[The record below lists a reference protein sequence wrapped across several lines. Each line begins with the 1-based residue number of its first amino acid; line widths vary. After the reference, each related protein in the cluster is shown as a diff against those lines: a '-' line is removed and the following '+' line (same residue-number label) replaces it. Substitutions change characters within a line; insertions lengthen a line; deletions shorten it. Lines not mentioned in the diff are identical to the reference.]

1 MTANAYFTLPKVLR
15 RLHEGPLGDYVNLYA
30 AQLLREGHCYQSG
43 TRCIRIVGDFS
54 EWLARRH
61 FNISDVDESLVG
73 QYLRFRTQY
82 QRPFCSDRPALCRL
96 LGLLRQIDVIAPQTI
111 IPPKPLEQI
120 EQDFEHY
127 LLRERGLSQTT
138 AIRHRPPLRKFLQEC
153 CREGTARFSRL
164 SSEDIVRF
172 IVDHAHDQ
180 SPLTARSMCWTL
192 RAFTRYLVYR
202 GYIVDDLAAAVPSV
216 RSWRFGPL
224 PDHLPPPKIQRVLDG
239 CDRTTAIGK
248 RDYAVLLLLARLGLR
263 ANEVATLALEDI
275 DWHSGLL
282 TVRGKGRQLAVMPLL
297 SEVGIA
303 LADYLQHGRWTTDS
317 RRVFIRSLA
326 PHRGFTSSSSISMIA
341 VSALERAG
349 VDVPRKGTHIFRYS
363 LATQLLGAGASLTE
377 IGQVLRHQNHDT
389 TRLYAKVDI
398 NALRKLGL
406 PWPGGVQ

>member
-1 MTANAYFTLPKVLR
+1 MTANAYFKLPKVLR
-15 RLHEGPLGDYVNLYA
+15 RLYEGPLGDYVDLYA

-54 EWLARRH
+54 QWLARKH
-61 FNISDVDESLVG
+61 FNINDVDESLVV

-82 QRPFCSDRPALCRL
+82 QQPFCSDRPALCRL

-138 AIRHRPPLRKFLQEC
+138 VIRHRPPLRKFLQEC
-153 CREGTARFSRL
+153 CREGTARFPRL

-172 IVDHAHDQ
+172 IADHAHDH
-180 SPLTARSMCWTL
+180 SPRTARSMCWTL

-224 PDHLPPPKIQRVLDG
+224 PDFLPPPKIQRVLDG

-282 TVRGKGRQLAVMPLL
+282 TVRGKGRQLAVMPFL

-317 RRVFIRSLA
+317 RRTFIRSLA

>member
-1 MTANAYFTLPKVLR
+1 
-15 RLHEGPLGDYVNLYA
+15 
-30 AQLLREGHCYQSG
+30 
-43 TRCIRIVGDFS
+43 
-54 EWLARRH
+54 
-61 FNISDVDESLVG
+61 
-73 QYLRFRTQY
+73 
-82 QRPFCSDRPALCRL
+82 
-96 LGLLRQIDVIAPQTI
+96 
-111 IPPKPLEQI
+111 
-120 EQDFEHY
+120 
-127 LLRERGLSQTT
+127 
-138 AIRHRPPLRKFLQEC
+138 
-153 CREGTARFSRL
+153 
-164 SSEDIVRF
+164 
-172 IVDHAHDQ
+172 
-180 SPLTARSMCWTL
+180 MCWTL

-317 RRVFIRSLA
+317 RRGFIRSLA

-349 VDVPRKGTHIFRYS
+349 VDVPRKGTHIFRDS

>member
-1 MTANAYFTLPKVLR
+1 MTANAYFKFPKVLR
-15 RLHEGPLGDYVNLYA
+15 RLHEGPLGDYVDLYA

-43 TRCIRIVGDFS
+43 ARGIRIVGDFS
-54 EWLARRH
+54 QWLARKH
-61 FNISDVDESLVG
+61 FDICAVDESLVE
-73 QYLRFRTQY
+73 QYLCFRAHY
-82 QRPFCSDRPALCRL
+82 QRPFYSDRPALFRL
-96 LGLLRQIDVIAPQTI
+96 LGLLRQIDVIAPPI
-111 IPPKPLEQI
+111 FIPPKPLEQI
-120 EQDFEHY
+120 EQDFERY
-127 LLRERGLSQTT
+127 LLRERGLSRTT
-138 AIRHRPPLRKFLQEC
+138 AIRHRPPLRKFLQEYC
-153 CREGTARFSRL
+153 SEGPASFSRL
-164 SSEDIVRF
+164 TPADIVRF
-172 IVDHAHDQ
+172 VVDHAHDH
-180 SPLTARSMCWTL
+180 SPRTAKSMCWTL

-202 GYIVDDLAAAVPSV
+202 GHIVDDLAAAVPSV

-224 PDHLPPPKIQRVLDG
+224 PGYLSSSQVQLVLDS
-239 CDRTTAIGK
+239 CDLTTAIGK
-248 RDYAVLLLLARLGLR
+248 RDHAVLLLLARLGLR
-263 ANEVATLALEDI
+263 ANEVATLTLEDI

-282 TVRGKGRQLAVMPLL
+282 TVRGKGRQLAVMPFLC
-297 SEVGIA
+297 EVGIA

-377 IGQVLRHQNHDT
+377 IGQVLRHRNHDT

>member
-1 MTANAYFTLPKVLR
+1 MHTLSLPKVLR
-15 RLHEGPLGDYVNLYA
+15 RLYEGPLGDYVDLYA

-43 TRCIRIVGDFS
+43 RRCIRIVGDFS
-54 EWLARRH
+54 QWLARKH
-61 FNISDVDESLVG
+61 FNINDVDESLVV

-82 QRPFCSDRPALCRL
+82 QQPFCSDRPALCRL

-180 SPLTARSMCWTL
+180 SPRTARSMCWTL

-202 GYIVDDLAAAVPSV
+202 GSIVDDLAAAVPSV

-248 RDYAVLLLLARLGLR
+248 RDCAVHLLLARLGLR